1 MDFILA
7 YSIFVAFIFLIWMVF
22 VVRMYR
28 ELNKK
33 Q

>member
-7 YSIFVAFIFLIWMVF
+7 YSLFVGAIFLVWMIFVI
-22 VVRMYR
+22 RMYK

-33 Q
+33 H

>member
-7 YSIFVAFIFLIWMVF
+7 YSIFVGVIFLVWMVF
-22 VVRMYR
+22 VIRMYR

-33 Q
+33 L